1 MTSLPTTAI
10 DNNPATVWHMSKVA
24 GLTYPHTISVD
35 MGVVN
40 LAYGFTFI
48 QRTPLDGPLKLVEIE
63 VSNDK
68 TIWESLG
75 SFTLLSIADKQYI
88 ELTETANFRYFRVI
102 VRSDYKNSNFI
113 ALAEV
118 GVYKR

>member
-1 MTSLPTTAI
+1 
-10 DNNPATVWHMSKVA
+10 
-24 GLTYPHTISVD
+24 
-35 MGVVN
+35 
-40 LAYGFTFI
+40 
-48 QRTPLDGPLKLVEIE
+48 LKLVEIE

-75 SFTLLSIADKQYI
+75 SYTLLSTADKQFI
-88 ELTETANFRYFRVI
+88 ELTETAYFRVI
-102 VRSDYKNSNFI
+102 VRSDYKNSNFT